1 MISYNY
7 FLNKNSRK
15 CYSKDPDNHIN
26 HITMQNQSRNRLWW
40 KKKETKNQKTKVQN
54 RSVKILMNK
63 KLTNIILPFIP
74 TEPKF
79 RDIKLQHKGKFII
92 RLNMSTVHPVIH
104 KIETLHMAALYTKT
118 LNMTTFGVDR

>member
-1 MISYNY
+1 
-7 FLNKNSRK
+7 
-15 CYSKDPDNHIN
+15 
-26 HITMQNQSRNRLWW
+26 
-40 KKKETKNQKTKVQN
+40 
-54 RSVKILMNK
+54 MNK